1 MSAIGTYNVEKEV
14 ALREQRKQNTSSRSY
29 SVKHGN
35 KEKRRKSN
43 VRRKTVVSKFWFKIF
58 SEELGVP
65 VRLSGRIAS
74 FLAQIPVK
82 NRKQLREWL
91 EEHRIGGVLGIKN
104 FGPCKLK
111 ILTRAVDSAS
121 ASPKS
126 AKVVP
131 FEYRKVEEVVEQVVT
146 EESVGDVR
154 IKVGK
159 FKGHDTVTLHR
170 DGIPIVSFGRKKA
183 LAILDVVDNP
193 AALSVLVKFAGA
205 VNPPPQSAQNGQLP
219 GERKMHQTF
228 NEMVTAGEEK
238 TTCALAKRGFDIL
251 EDIVST
257 LGVQTEMGREFV
269 MVAMECIELFD
280 KKQRDYGSA
289 NITMSGGAGLAFRLL
304 DKACRLQNLIQQR
317 EKDGLPPENE
327 SIEDSLLDS
336 ANLGMIGILVT
347 RGFWK

>member
-1 MSAIGTYNVEKEV
+1 MTKGTYCDE
-14 ALREQRKQNTSSRSY
+14 LREERGLREKKNARALKNSKKPHIKEQRTKA
-29 SVKHGN
+29 
-35 KEKRRKSN
+35 EKRK
-43 VRRKTVVSKFWFKIF
+43 KTVAGKYWIKIF
-58 SEELGVP
+58 EKELGVEP
-65 VRLSGRIAS
+65 RMAGILAS

-219 GERKMHQTF
+219 RNAEEQIPETF
-228 NEMVTAGEEK
+228 DVQAEVDLLEEIIAH
-238 TTCALAKRGFDIL
+238 T
-251 EDIVST
+251 
-257 LGVQTEMGREFV
+257 GVQTEMGREFIL
-269 MVAMECIELFD
+269 VALECIELFD

-289 NITMSGGAGLAFRLL
+289 NIAMSGVTGLAYRLL
-304 DKACRLQNLIQQR
+304 DKACRLQNLIQKR
-317 EKDGLPPENE
+317 ERDGLPPENE